1 MSTPMQHQVPDADD
15 FLMGGGIPSAKFP
28 AVGTTVTGRITE
40 KPTVQQQKDYT
51 TEQPKFWDDGS
62 PMMQLVVTVATS
74 ERDPEITDDDGTR
87 RIYVKGNLKT
97 AVASAVRAAGAR
109 GLEVGGVL
117 AVTYTGDGEK
127 KNPKF
132 NAPKLFSV
140 VYTSAT
146 TAELNTPE
154 PSAPAVVNTTTGEVS
169 APAAAPQINLNDPA
183 VKALIAAQAAQ
194 QAAAV
199 PAGSAATPPAF

>member
-1 MSTPMQHQVPDADD
+1 MSTPIQHQVPSADD

-51 TEQPKFWDDGS
+51 TEQPKFWDDGT
-62 PMMQLVVTVATS
+62 PMMQLVVTVATN
-74 ERDPEITDDDGTR
+74 ERDPEITDDDGVR

-109 GLEVGGVL
+109 GLEVGGIL

-132 NAPKLFSV
+132 NAPKLFSA
-140 VYTSAT
+140 VYTSAAN
-146 TAELNTPE
+146 AELNTPD
-154 PSAPAVVNTTTGEVS
+154 PAAPAGVNTATGEVA
-169 APAAAPQINLNDPA
+169 APAAAPQVNLNDPA
-183 VKALIAAQAAQ
+183 IQALIAAQAAQ
-194 QAAAV
+194 QAAAASNGSSNV
-199 PAGSAATPPAF
+199 PAF